1 MNVNT
6 GKINPLNLVK
16 QSSCKRHITAAD
28 IENPDRHTHVKTLD
42 LLTEAR
48 RQDSRYD
55 GYG

>member
-16 QSSCKRHITAAD
+16 QSSCKRYITAAD